1 MDGSVPDAKAARTYQ
16 APALHPQE
24 DRRIGDLRLLGLLD
38 SEAEARFD
46 RLTALVAEIL
56 QVPTVLISL
65 VDSDRQ
71 WFMSRVG
78 FEACE
83 SPRETSFC
91 GHAIL
96 EQQMMVI
103 EDTRHD
109 DRFRDNPLVTG
120 EPGIRFYAGAVLHGL
135 QGLPVATLCLIDQV
149 PRRFDESQ
157 RRQLAAF
164 ARLAESELQLRAR
177 IDVAS
182 SEARHAAMFDQRTG
196 LPTTNLLHDRANQ
209 ALEAAAQGGGQ
220 VLLARVRVPEPD
232 QWQLARFEDDVI
244 LTLIRMA
251 SERIIGAL
259 GAHATVSYAG
269 SSEFLV
275 LLPSCSD
282 HAVAMA
288 RFQSLQQA
296 LSRPWPIGS
305 ESVELTASIGVAV
318 GPAVAD
324 NAPRLVMYAGMALR
338 EAEAAGE
345 PCVFFDEHTIGHHNR
360 RLQVRDRLRKAIA
373 EGTLQFHFRPIVD
386 VASGE
391 IRSVEALARW
401 DDEELGTVSP
411 AEFIPVAEQAGL
423 MESLTTLLT
432 RRACRAHR
440 TWRDVAN
447 LVIPVSINV
456 HGPQLA
462 QTSLADRTLEI
473 VAAHDL
479 EPAAIG
485 LEITEGAYLRTEGP
499 VMDNIRRLS
508 EAGVRLLIDDFGTG
522 YASFGYIK
530 HLPVHTVKL
539 DRELTNDITTRPRDA
554 TITHSLITMAREL
567 GMDVV
572 AEGVENA
579 EQMSFLRAFRCG
591 KAQGF
596 HLARPLSE
604 SAITE
609 RLLDQRGRGGGAD
622 HRHEDGE
629 DLHAPAHGLP
639 QPGTETLQ

>member
-275 LLPSCSD
+275 LLPACLLYTSPS
-282 HAVAMA
+282 
-288 RFQSLQQA
+288 
-296 LSRPWPIGS
+296 P
-305 ESVELTASIGVAV
+305 
-318 GPAVAD
+318 
-324 NAPRLVMYAGMALR
+324 
-338 EAEAAGE
+338 
-345 PCVFFDEHTIGHHNR
+345 
-360 RLQVRDRLRKAIA
+360 RDRQKSRM
-373 EGTLQFHFRPIVD
+373 P
-386 VASGE
+386 S
-391 IRSVEALARW
+391 
-401 DDEELGTVSP
+401 
-411 AEFIPVAEQAGL
+411 
-423 MESLTTLLT
+423 
-432 RRACRAHR
+432 
-440 TWRDVAN
+440 
-447 LVIPVSINV
+447 
-456 HGPQLA
+456 
-462 QTSLADRTLEI
+462 
-473 VAAHDL
+473 
-479 EPAAIG
+479 
-485 LEITEGAYLRTEGP
+485 
-499 VMDNIRRLS
+499 
-508 EAGVRLLIDDFGTG
+508 
-522 YASFGYIK
+522 
-530 HLPVHTVKL
+530 
-539 DRELTNDITTRPRDA
+539 
-554 TITHSLITMAREL
+554 
-567 GMDVV
+567 
-572 AEGVENA
+572 
-579 EQMSFLRAFRCG
+579 
-591 KAQGF
+591 
-596 HLARPLSE
+596 
-604 SAITE
+604 SA
-609 RLLDQRGRGGGAD
+609 
-622 HRHEDGE
+622 
-629 DLHAPAHGLP
+629 
-639 QPGTETLQ
+639 